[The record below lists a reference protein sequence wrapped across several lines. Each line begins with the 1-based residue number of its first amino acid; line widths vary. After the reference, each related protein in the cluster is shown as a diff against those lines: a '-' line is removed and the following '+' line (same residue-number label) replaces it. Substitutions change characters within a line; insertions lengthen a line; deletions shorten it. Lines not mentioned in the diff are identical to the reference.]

1 MKRTFRFL
9 LGHAILI
16 FLFTGCQTPT
26 RTAKLADIDGSD
38 YLISKTYGAADE
50 LVKQL
55 EKLHSNDGFVVASF
69 VDINS
74 LGRTNSFGLISAE
87 QFASRLAQHGLKI
100 LDIKLRKE
108 DILIQS
114 SETSGGNPGEFL
126 LSRNLKEG
134 IGPQHDV
141 SAVVVGMY
149 TTTRYGR
156 NTHVSVRVL
165 RVEDGSILAAH
176 DFSLENR
183 EIQGLLRGANTQ
195 NITVNL
201 TDVFEI
207 PL

>member
-9 LGHAILI
+9 LGYAILV
-16 FLFTGCQTPT
+16 FLFAGCQTPT
-26 RTAKLADIDGSD
+26 RTAKLADVDGSD
-38 YLISKTYGAADE
+38 YLISKTYGAADT

-55 EKLHSNDGFVVASF
+55 EKLHANDGFVVASF

-74 LGRTNSFGLISAE
+74 LGQTSSFGLISAE

-108 DILIQS
+108 DILIKS

-183 EIQGLLRGANTQ
+183 EIQGLLRDANSRT
-195 NITVNL
+195 ITINV
-201 TDVFEI
+201 TDVFEA
-207 PL
+207 PF